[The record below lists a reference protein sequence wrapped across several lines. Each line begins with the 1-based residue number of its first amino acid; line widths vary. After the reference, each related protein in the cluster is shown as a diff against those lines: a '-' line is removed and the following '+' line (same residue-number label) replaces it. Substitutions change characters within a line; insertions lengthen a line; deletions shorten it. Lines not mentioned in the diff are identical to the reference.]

1 MKQYKMNRQDIER
14 LSNLE
19 VEIKNLD
26 KQLSSHCKEQR
37 KDFDKVFN
45 KLDALDGK
53 FASKW
58 VEKVTIGIIGTVI
71 AGIALLVIQLI

>member
-1 MKQYKMNRQDIER
+1 MNRQDIER